1 MAEQHLPFY
10 SQIKCTLDPQTRGV
24 HLITDK
30 IQEAINKLPEV
41 NVGLVHL
48 FLQHTS
54 ASLLISENASEDV
67 WHDLETH
74 LNHLA
79 PDNEQLYTHTIEGP
93 DDMPAHIKNAHL
105 GSSLSIPITNG
116 KMALGRW
123 QGIFLCEHRNHA
135 SARHIVI
142 TLQGMK

>member
-1 MAEQHLPFY
+1 MVEQPFY
-10 SQIKCTLDPQTRGV
+10 SQTKYTLDAKSRGV

-54 ASLLISENASEDV
+54 ASLLITENASEDV
-67 WHDLETH
+67 WLDLETH
-74 LNHLA
+74 LNRLA
-79 PDNEQLYTHTIEGP
+79 PDNEQLYRHTIEGS

-105 GSSLSIPITNG
+105 GSSLIIPITKG

-135 SARHIVI
+135 TARHIII
-142 TLQGMK
+142 TVQGIK